1 MILVTDKLRER
12 LLANGAVA
20 RETDHVPVLKLF
32 NPCGAATWIVT
43 EMMAD
48 GDTLFCLADLGFGCP
63 ELGYSSLAEIESVKL
78 PFGLTIERDILFKPR
93 FPLSVYAEAA
103 RATGGIVEAE
113 HLLTRF
119 ALLLG
124 TGAPRDHPCGPAGQ

>member
-1 MILVTDKLRER
+1 MILVTDELRER

-48 GDTLFCLADLGFGCP
+48 GDTSASRTLDSVVL
-63 ELGYSSLAEIESVKL
+63 SLAIARWPRSRASNSHSV
-78 PFGLTIERDILFKPR
+78 
-93 FPLSVYAEAA
+93 S
-103 RATGGIVEAE
+103 
-113 HLLTRF
+113 
-119 ALLLG
+119 
-124 TGAPRDHPCGPAGQ
+124 